1 MRGMLPDQRTPG
13 PAAMGWI
20 GFEASNGWA
29 AGATLQPCIPAL
41 PAMADPQTA
50 PKTCPG
56 CGAKLPEV
64 ALSICP
70 YCVTPLGLDAGKTEE
85 GESPFA
91 GRLQRLL
98 AHADLPEAMSWSPPE
113 GPEFIRG
120 GQLVFR
126 GKLALTVGALA
137 ALVGILLAGGPL
149 SAVAAIGYAI
159 ALGGVWLL
167 IQGKRVTQASV
178 QAELLRRPGVIADRR
193 SETNLKGL
201 GGSTDYYFL
210 IEFEGGVRGEFLWP
224 GRGVNEEPYPSNLP
238 GVAYTRGVE
247 LVHFKHI
254 RV

>member
-1 MRGMLPDQRTPG
+1 
-13 PAAMGWI
+13 
-20 GFEASNGWA
+20 
-29 AGATLQPCIPAL
+29 
-41 PAMADPQTA
+41 MADPQTA
-50 PKTCPG
+50 PKNCPG
-56 CGAKLPEV
+56 CGAKLPDV

-70 YCVTPLGLDAGKTEE
+70 YCVTPLGLDAGKEE
-85 GESPFA
+85 SGESPFA
-91 GRLQRLL
+91 GRIARLL
-98 AHADLPEAMSWSPPE
+98 EHKDLGPAMEWSPPE
-113 GPEFIRG
+113 GPEFVRG

-137 ALVGILLAGGPL
+137 ALAGILSVGPV

-159 ALGGVWLL
+159 IAGGVWLL
-167 IQGKRVTQASV
+167 LQGKRVIQQSV
-178 QAELLRRPGVIADRR
+178 QAELLRRPGVIVDRR

-201 GGSTDYYFL
+201 GGNTDYYFL
-210 IEFEGGVRGEFLWP
+210 LEFESGVRGEFLWP